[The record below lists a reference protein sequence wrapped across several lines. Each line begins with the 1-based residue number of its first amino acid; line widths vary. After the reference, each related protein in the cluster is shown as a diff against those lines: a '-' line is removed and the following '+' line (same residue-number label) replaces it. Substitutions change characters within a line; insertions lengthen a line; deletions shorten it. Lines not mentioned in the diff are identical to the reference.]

1 MELRFVKTSPNENMT
16 LLIESPVPRKHHLA
30 VAKALIAYGSVYA
43 EQAGYIEEPENK
55 EACAR
60 LQMMA
65 GEFCGNATLSLGA
78 YLFSKEHPKTGDQKD
93 FLLEVSGADS
103 LIDCHMKKEAD
114 GYRGQLSMPLPTKI
128 ATEIYVLD
136 GISYELETVY
146 LPGITHIIVP
156 KDLWGEKAQEKAEQ
170 AAAAW
175 ENQIS
180 EEAFGILLFDETEM
194 TLEPLVCVKNASLV
208 WERGCGSGTTA
219 IGAALAAKQQSALS
233 LALKQPGGIMEIA
246 ADWERG
252 TLHGLTLTV
261 HVKIAATG
269 IAYLESF

>member
-1 MELRFVKTSPNENMT
+1 MELQFVKVSPNENMT
-16 LLIESPVPRKHHLA
+16 LLIESPVSRSQHLA

-55 EACAR
+55 EACVR

-78 YLFSKEHPKTGDQKD
+78 CLFSKEHPKTGEEKN
-93 FLLEVSGADS
+93 FLLEVSGANS

-114 GYRGQLSMPLPTKI
+114 GYLGQLSMPLPTKI
-128 ATEIYVLD
+128 ATETYVLN
-136 GISYELETVY
+136 GLSYELETVY

-156 KDLWGEKAQEKAEQ
+156 KTLWGEKAREKAEQ
-170 AAAAW
+170 AVTAW
-175 ENQIS
+175 ENQIT
-180 EEAFGILLFDETEM
+180 EEAFGILLFDATEM

-219 IGAALAAKQQSALS
+219 LGAALAAKKQSSLS
-233 LALKQPGGIMEIA
+233 LGLKQPGGVMHID
-246 ADWERG
+246 ADWKDG
-252 TLHGLTLTV
+252 CSL
-261 HVKIAATG
+261 
-269 IAYLESF
+269 Y

>member
-1 MELRFVKTSPNENMT
+1 MELQFVKTSPNENMT
-16 LLIESPVPRKHHLA
+16 LLIESPVPRSQHLA

-55 EACAR
+55 GACAR

-78 YLFSKEHPKTGDQKD
+78 YLFSKKHPQTGAEKN
-93 FLLEVSGADS
+93 FLLEVSGADR

-114 GYRGQLSMPLPTKI
+114 GYLGQLSMPLPTKI
-128 ATEIYVLD
+128 TTETYVLD
-136 GISYELETVY
+136 GVSYELETVY

-156 KDLWGEKAQEKAEQ
+156 KALWGEKARDKAEQ
-170 AAAAW
+170 AVTAW

-180 EEAFGILLFDETEM
+180 EEAFGILLFDEREM

-219 IGAALAAKQQSALS
+219 LGAALASKKQSSLS
-233 LALKQPGGIMEIA
+233 LGLKQPGGVMYID
-246 ADWERG
+246 ADWKNG
-252 TLHGLTLTV
+252 KLHALTLTV
-261 HVKIAATG
+261 HVKIAAVGT
-269 IAYLESF
+269 AYLESF

>member
-1 MELRFVKTSPNENMT
+1 MELQFVKVSPNENMT
-16 LLIESPVPRKHHLA
+16 LLIESPVPREKHLT

-55 EACAR
+55 AACAR

-78 YLFSKEHPKTGDQKD
+78 YLFSKEHPETGTEKN
-93 FLLEVSGADS
+93 FLLEVSGAYD
-103 LIDCHMKKEAD
+103 LINCHMKKEAD
-114 GYRGQLSMPLPTKI
+114 GYLGQLSMPMPTKI
-128 ATEIYVLD
+128 ATETYVLD
-136 GISYELETVY
+136 SISYELETVY
-146 LPGITHIIVP
+146 LSGITHIIVP
-156 KDLWGEKAQEKAEQ
+156 KALWGEKAREKAEH
-170 AAAAW
+170 AAKAW

-180 EEAFGILLFDETEM
+180 EEAFGILLFDEGGM

-219 IGAALAAKQQSALS
+219 LGAALATKKQDSLS
-233 LALKQPGGIMEIA
+233 LGLKQPGGVMTID
-246 ADWERG
+246 ADWKDRG
-252 TLHGLTLTV
+252 LLSLTLRV

-269 IAYLESF
+269 TAYLESF

>member
-1 MELRFVKTSPNENMT
+1 MELQFVKVSPNENMT
-16 LLIESPVPRKHHLA
+16 LLIESPVPRSQHLA

-55 EACAR
+55 AACAR

-78 YLFSKEHPKTGDQKD
+78 YLFSKEHPQTGAEKN

-114 GYRGQLSMPLPTKI
+114 GYLGQLSMPLPAKI
-128 ATEIYVLD
+128 ATETYVLD
-136 GISYELETVY
+136 GVSYELETVY

-156 KDLWGEKAQEKAEQ
+156 KGLWGEKAREKAEQ
-170 AAAAW
+170 ATAAW
-175 ENQIS
+175 ENQIA
-180 EEAFGILLFDETEM
+180 EEAFGILLFDESEM

-219 IGAALAAKQQSALS
+219 LGAALATKKQYSLS
-233 LALKQPGGIMEIA
+233 LGLKQPGGVMYID
-246 ADWERG
+246 ADWKDG
-252 TLHGLTLTV
+252 CLHSLTLTV
-261 HVKIAATG
+261 RVKIVAAGT
-269 IAYLESF
+269 AYLESF

>member
-1 MELRFVKTSPNENMT
+1 MELQFVKVSPNENMT
-16 LLIESPVPRKHHLA
+16 LLIESPVPREKHLET
-30 VAKALIAYGSVYA
+30 AKALISYGSVYA

-55 EACAR
+55 AACAR

-78 YLFSKEHPKTGDQKD
+78 YLFSKEHPKTGEQKE

-103 LIDCHMKKEAD
+103 LVRCHVQKEAD
-114 GYRGQLSMPLPTKI
+114 GYLGQLSMPLPTEI
-128 ATEIYVLD
+128 ITETYVLD
-136 GISYELETVY
+136 DVSYRLETVY

-156 KDLWGEKAQEKAEQ
+156 KTLWGQTAREKAEQ
-170 AAAAW
+170 AAKAW

-180 EEAFGILLFDETEM
+180 EEAFGILLFDEGEM

-219 IGAALAAKQQSALS
+219 IGAALALRKQSSLS
-233 LALKQPGGIMEIA
+233 LGLKQPGGVMHINAEWTKGKLYALI
-246 ADWERG
+246 
-252 TLHGLTLTV
+252 LTV
-261 HVKIAATG
+261 HVKIPAKGT
-269 IAYLESF
+269 AYLESF

>member
-1 MELRFVKTSPNENMT
+1 MELQFVKVSPNENMT
-16 LLIESPVPRKHHLA
+16 LLIESPVPRSQHLA

-55 EACAR
+55 AACAR

-78 YLFSKEHPKTGDQKD
+78 YLFSKEHPETGAEKN

-114 GYRGQLSMPLPTKI
+114 GYLGQLSMPMPAKI
-128 ATEIYVLD
+128 ATETYVLD

-156 KDLWGEKAQEKAEQ
+156 KALWGEKTREKAEQ
-170 AAAAW
+170 AT
-175 ENQIS
+175 ELSETKEHQNRNIS
-180 EEAFGILLFDETEM
+180 TQFFSCFDEIMVKKMEAVWFPDI
-194 TLEPLVCVKNASLV
+194 LERK
-208 WERGCGSGTTA
+208 
-219 IGAALAAKQQSALS
+219 SA
-233 LALKQPGGIMEIA
+233 M
-246 ADWERG
+246 
-252 TLHGLTLTV
+252 
-261 HVKIAATG
+261 KIVG
-269 IAYLESF
+269 N